1 MGSANLLAGVATLV
15 GGGFI
20 VYAGVAIVRGTFYD
34 SDDGPLD
41 RATQPLAFWLSVVSM
56 TLLGL
61 FILGVGH
68 RWETVRMIS
77 SLPTG
82 LSDHRSS
89 PGFGESTLRP
99 ICFSKH
105 ALWNGSATDVGG

>member
-1 MGSANLLAGVATLV
+1 MGSESLLRAVATVV

-20 VYAGVAIVRGTFYD
+20 VYAAVAILRGTFYD

-41 RATQPLAFWLSVVSM
+41 RATQPVAFWLSVVMM

-68 RWETVRMIS
+68 RWAIVRMIFE
-77 SLPTG
+77 LAG
-82 LSDHRSS
+82 
-89 PGFGESTLRP
+89 RP
-99 ICFSKH
+99 F
-105 ALWNGSATDVGG
+105 

>member
-1 MGSANLLAGVATLV
+1 MGNLLRAVATVV

-20 VYAGVAIVRGTFYD
+20 VYAAVAILRGTFYD

-41 RATQPLAFWLSVVSM
+41 RATQPLAFWLSVVMM

-68 RWETVRMIS
+68 RWTIVRMIFE
-77 SLPTG
+77 LAG
-82 LSDHRSS
+82 RR
-89 PGFGESTLRP
+89 F
-99 ICFSKH
+99 
-105 ALWNGSATDVGG
+105 

>member
-1 MGSANLLAGVATLV
+1 LIIPVRGILCAVSANLLRAVATLV

-20 VYAGVAIVRGTFYD
+20 VYAAVAIVRGTFYD

-68 RWETVRMIS
+68 RWASVRMIFV
-77 SLPTG
+77 
-82 LSDHRSS
+82 SS
-89 PGFGESTLRP
+89 P
-99 ICFSKH
+99 
-105 ALWNGSATDVGG
+105 AATAQH

>member
-20 VYAGVAIVRGTFYD
+20 VYAVVAIARGTFYD

-41 RATQPLAFWLSVVSM
+41 QATQPVAFWLSVVSM

-68 RWETVRMIS
+68 RWEIVRMIFE
-77 SLPTG
+77 LA
-82 LSDHRSS
+82 D
-89 PGFGESTLRP
+89 RP
-99 ICFSKH
+99 F
-105 ALWNGSATDVGG
+105 